1 MVLIDGVHVQSDLKQ
16 KKISKIAIYLANK
29 QFITTNYL
37 MGQQQRSSN

>member
-16 KKISKIAIYLANK
+16 KISKIAIYLANK